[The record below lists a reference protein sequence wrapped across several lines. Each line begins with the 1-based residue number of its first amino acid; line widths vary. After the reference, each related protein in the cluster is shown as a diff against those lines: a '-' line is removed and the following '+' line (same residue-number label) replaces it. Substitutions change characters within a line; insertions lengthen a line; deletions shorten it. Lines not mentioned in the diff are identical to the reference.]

1 MKRLLFRTV
10 PAIVLGVVGVWG
22 ATAPAQTADPYAIT
36 AEAGPWVICVTSYM
50 GEEAPG
56 LAHQLVEQ
64 IRKDHHLP
72 AYVFDRGDADRKEW
86 EECLK
91 KTARPGR
98 ENVGRRLQYTQNC
111 AVLIG
116 GFKDMEA
123 ANAVLAKVKSLPPPD
138 VSLSNGKKAQDVQF
152 ELKPNANGTNAEMRQ
167 VAVNPYKNSFVTRN
181 PTVSSQKAE
190 AKPDPIWKDLNAAE
204 TYSLLKNPKPW
215 TLVVKNYS
223 GATVMQNRT
232 ETKSLWEHLTQLGR
246 KPGDGITAAG
256 YQAHQLAEFL
266 RDKRVGGFDAYVLH
280 TRTNSLVTIGEFDAP
295 DDPGLEQ
302 LKRRLERL
310 SFRADTRSPG
320 GMAVKGDPIG
330 LMANP
335 LPMQVPHF

>member
-10 PAIVLGVVGVWG
+10 PALVLGVACVWG
-22 ATAPAQTADPYAIT
+22 GVAPGQQADPYAIT
-36 AEAGPWVICVTSYM
+36 PEAGPWVICVTSYM

-56 LAHQLVEQ
+56 LARQLVEQ
-64 IRKDHHLP
+64 LRKDHRLP
-72 AYVFDRGDADRKEW
+72 AYVYDRGDAERKEW

-91 KTARPGR
+91 KTTRPGR
-98 ENVGRRLQYTQNC
+98 ENVTRRLQYTQNC

-123 ANAVLAKVKSLPPPD
+123 ANAALPKVKALPAPD
-138 VSLSNGKKAQDVQF
+138 LKDSTGKKVQDYMFDV
-152 ELKPNANGTNAEMRQ
+152 KPDDKGGGREMRR
-167 VAVNPYKNSFVTRN
+167 VAVNPYQNSFVARN
-181 PTVSSQKAE
+181 PTTANQKAE

-204 TYSLLKNPKPW
+204 SYSLLKNPKPW
-215 TLVVKNYS
+215 TLVVKNYP
-223 GATVMQNRT
+223 GATVMQTR
-232 ETKSLWEHLTQLGR
+232 EEKSSLWEHLTRLGR

-295 DDPGLEQ
+295 DDPQLEQ

-310 SFRADTRSPG
+310 SFKADTRSPA
-320 GMAVKGDPIG
+320 GMAARGDPIG